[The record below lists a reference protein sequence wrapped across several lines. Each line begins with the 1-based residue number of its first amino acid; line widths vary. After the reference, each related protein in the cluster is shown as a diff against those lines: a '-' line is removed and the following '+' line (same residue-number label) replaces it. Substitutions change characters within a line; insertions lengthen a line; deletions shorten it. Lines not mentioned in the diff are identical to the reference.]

1 MCPSSLTLRGQWTRT
16 PGSARHASASLV
28 ERLETKDSRQE
39 NIKHAI
45 GAAGVLTILIPA
57 AISVLVATSEPLTEI
72 VVIVSPLYVVATIAV
87 IRILIGIRAAVI
99 GLPTV
104 LVVCLA
110 SPEAFLVTIVHCLAE
125 KVRTVL
131 ICFVVMTSAIVTIDR
146 GGIEIRIL
154 VVVGVAVVLEIDLLL
169 TQTLH
174 ILLLETI
181 LRHPVLLLQL
191 CCLLLHQPLL
201 LV

>member
-1 MCPSSLTLRGQWTRT
+1 
-16 PGSARHASASLV
+16 
-28 ERLETKDSRQE
+28 
-39 NIKHAI
+39 
-45 GAAGVLTILIPA
+45 LIPA
-57 AISVLVATSEPLTEI
+57 AISVLVATAEPLTEI

-131 ICFVVMTSAIVTIDR
+131 IGFVVMTSAIVTIDR
-146 GGIEIRIL
+146 GRIEIRIL